1 MSLLST
7 EEVNESFGGS
17 ATLEPGQ
24 KAKVIITRYEPFF
37 YGENKDK
44 KMPKYL
50 AVNAESNEPL
60 EFVGFRFHEEIKS
73 INDRIEPAVTVL
85 DVECVDN
92 GTKYPDYAISVAE
105 GGKAEE
111 TPFD

>member
-1 MSLLST
+1 M
-7 EEVNESFGGS
+7 NESFGNS

-24 KAKVIITRYEPFF
+24 KAKVVITRYEPFF

-50 AVNAESNEPL
+50 AVNADTNQPL
-60 EFVGFRFHEEIKS
+60 EFVGFRFHDEIKK
-73 INDRIEPAVTVL
+73 INDMIEPTVTVL

-92 GTKYPDYAISVAE
+92 GTKYPDYAIGIVA
-105 GGKAEE
+105 GGKAAREDE
-111 TPFD
+111 SPFD